1 MAVPLRAIVAER
13 QLGARQL
20 ERSVLDEINA
30 RDASAGWSSGDNEL
44 AKLYY
49 SQLTEALGRRV
60 KLRQPAVATAIV
72 FFRRFYSE
80 RSLLDADPLLIAPTA
95 LWAASKVEECP
106 VGAKAILRELSELEQ
121 QQPYELC
128 GLIAAEPMLLEALGF
143 ALLMP
148 HPHVPL
154 ARLCKHAISAAAAHE
169 PMSADERKSLVHT
182 AHALLTDCY
191 KTDCCLWCPP
201 LALALACLQTVS
213 TQRRSQ
219 LNRSQL
225 SRSRALAIA
234 HGHSLSCECASLCA
248 QAAELLKVPLQGLLP
263 TPSDELQRHAELAT
277 GSLHMLF
284 ERCARLQPREASATR
299 ERLDEKWRPRRPG
312 TPPQSTQLMAE

>member
-20 ERSVLDEINA
+20 ERSVLDEIIA

-106 VGAKAILRELSELEQ
+106 VAAKTILRELSELEQ
-121 QQPYELC
+121 QQPYETAQ
-128 GLIAAEPMLLEALGF
+128 LIAAEPMLLEALGF
-143 ALLMP
+143 ALLVP

-154 ARLCKHAISAAAAHE
+154 ARLCKHAITAAAEGAANE
-169 PMSADERKSLVHT
+169 PMSADERESLVHA

-191 KTDCCLWCPP
+191 KTDVVLWCPP
-201 LALALACLQTVS
+201 LALALACLQTVI
-213 TQRRSQ
+213 THRRHCCRAVRAPSQ
-219 LNRSQL
+219 P
-225 SRSRALAIA
+225 AAT
-234 HGHSLSCECASLCA
+234 HSPVNVL
-248 QAAELLKVPLQGLLP
+248 
-263 TPSDELQRHAELAT
+263 
-277 GSLHMLF
+277 
-284 ERCARLQPREASATR
+284 
-299 ERLDEKWRPRRPG
+299 
-312 TPPQSTQLMAE
+312 